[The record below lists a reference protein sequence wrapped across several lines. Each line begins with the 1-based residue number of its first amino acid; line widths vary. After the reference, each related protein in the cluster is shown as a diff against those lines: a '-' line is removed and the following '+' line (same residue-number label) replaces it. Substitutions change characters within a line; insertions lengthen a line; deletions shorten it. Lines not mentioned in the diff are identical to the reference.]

1 MPDGECS
8 SIEHSFSLRPLA
20 GRCAGA
26 SNTVAAMVSVVVT
39 LDGSVHP
46 SDSPLLYADDLG
58 AVRGD
63 GCFETV
69 LVRDGA
75 PLKGRAHLDRLSR
88 SATALGLPSINDGAW
103 WSAMQRAAMLYGEKA
118 GGAEGALRL
127 VYTRGR
133 ESEPGTPT
141 AYVSVAPVPDRALAA
156 RRDGISAITL
166 NRGYSTELGTT
177 APWLL
182 LGAKTLSYAVNM
194 AAARHAA
201 EQGVDDVIFT
211 SAEGRVLEAPRAT
224 VVIARDRTLVTP
236 PDEQG
241 ILPGTTVR
249 ALFDAA
255 EDKGL
260 ATAVEPL
267 LPVDLVMNDGVWLV
281 SSITL
286 CARVHTLN
294 GRALAEAP
302 MDATIRSLIDVG
314 IENSP

>member
-1 MPDGECS
+1 M
-8 SIEHSFSLRPLA
+8 A
-20 GRCAGA
+20 
-26 SNTVAAMVSVVVT
+26 SVVVT
-39 LDGSVHP
+39 LDGSVRAP
-46 SDSPLLYADDLG
+46 ETPLLYADDLG

-69 LVRDGA
+69 LVRDGV
-75 PLKGRAHLDRLSR
+75 PLKGRAHLDRLAR
-88 SATALGLPSINDGAW
+88 SAAALGLPAPNDGAW
-103 WSAMQRAAMLYGEKA
+103 WAAMQRAAMLYGEES

-133 ESEPGTPT
+133 ESRPGTPT
-141 AYVSVAPVPDRALAA
+141 AYVSVAPVPERALAA

-166 NRGYSTELGTT
+166 DRGYSTALGES

-194 AAARHAA
+194 AAARYAA
-201 EQGVDDVIFT
+201 EQGADDVIFT
-211 SAEGRVLEAPRAT
+211 SSEGRVLEAPRAT
-224 VVIARDRTLVTP
+224 VVIARGRTLVTP

-255 EDKGL
+255 DDKGVT
-260 ATAVEPL
+260 TAIEPL
-267 LPVDLVMNDGVWLV
+267 FPADLVMNDGVWLI

-294 GRALAEAP
+294 GRALPEAP
-302 MDATIRSLIDVG
+302 MDPTVRSLVEAG
-314 IENSP
+314 IASTE